1 MNEKSMAEIVAE
13 GQEYVMHTYG
23 RFPLVLERGE
33 GVYLYDE
40 SGKKYLDM
48 YAGIAVNALG
58 YNHPKLTKA
67 LTSQVQQV
75 MHISNYYYNKH
86 QVEAAKL
93 LVENSIFDKVFFCNS
108 GAEANEAALK
118 LAKKYGKIKNEN
130 KTQIIAMKKS
140 FHGRTHGALAVT
152 GQEKYQKSFMPL
164 IPNVSYA
171 EYNDL
176 ASVEALI
183 SQETCAL
190 ILEVIQGE
198 GGIIPGTK
206 AFLQGV
212 EAMCHKYDALLIV
225 DEVQTG
231 IGRTGKLFAFEQFD
245 IHPDVITMAKGLGG
259 GVPIGA
265 MACTA
270 KADVLVPG
278 DHAST
283 FGGNPLVTA
292 AAEVVL
298 EELTKTDL
306 LNQIQE
312 VGNYLTT
319 QLIQLKEK
327 FECIKDIRGIGLMQ
341 GLEFTIPA
349 LEVEKKCMEE
359 GMLIVGAG
367 EKVLR
372 FVPPL
377 IITKE
382 QINEGIGIL
391 RKSLK
396 ALI

>member
-183 SQETCAL
+183 SQETCAV

>member
-1 MNEKSMAEIVAE
+1 MSEMTMKHIVDE
-13 GQEYVMHTYG
+13 GEAYVMHTYG
-23 RFPLVLERGE
+23 RFPIALEQGE

-40 SGKKYLDM
+40 AGKKYLDM

-58 YNHPKLTKA
+58 YNHPVLTKA
-67 LTSQVQQV
+67 LMEQVQKMTHV
-75 MHISNYYYNKH
+75 SNYYYTKQ
-86 QVEAAKL
+86 QVGAAKL
-93 LVENSIFDKVFFCNS
+93 LVENSIFSKVFFCNS

-118 LAKKYGKIKNEN
+118 LAKKYGKSKNEN

-171 EYNDL
+171 EYNNID
-176 ASVEALI
+176 SVKELM
-183 SQETCAL
+183 SEHTCAV

-198 GGIIPGTK
+198 GGIIPASK
-206 AFLQGV
+206 AFLQEV
-212 EAMCHKYDALLIV
+212 EALCKANDALLIV

-231 IGRTGKLFAFEQFD
+231 IGRTGTLFAFEQFG
-245 IHPDVITMAKGLGG
+245 IRPDVISMAKGLGG

-270 KADVLVPG
+270 KADVFVPG

-283 FGGNPLVTA
+283 FGGNPLVTSA
-292 AAEVVL
+292 AQVVL
-298 EELTKTDL
+298 TELTCNDLLDHVKEVGAYLTEEL
-306 LNQIQE
+306 
-312 VGNYLTT
+312 
-319 QLIQLKEK
+319 LKLKDEFK
-327 FECIKDIRGIGLMQ
+327 CIKDVRGIGLMQ
-341 GLEFTIPA
+341 GIELTIPA
-349 LEVEKKCMEE
+349 LEVEKKCMEH

-382 QINEGIGIL
+382 QIDEGITIL
-391 RKSLK
+391 KK
-396 ALI
+396 ALV